1 MAAYVIAMVN
11 VTDNDKYKKYMV
23 KASQACAEYG
33 GKYLVRG
40 GETEIMEGGFP
51 CTRVVVLEFE
61 SSQRARDFYNSEQ
74 YQAGKKERAG
84 AADFNMMIVD
94 GA

>member
-1 MAAYVIAMVN
+1 MSAYVIAMVN
-11 VTDNDKYKKYMV
+11 VTDDEKYKRYMI
-23 KASQACAEYG
+23 KASEACTKYG

-40 GETEIMEGGFP
+40 GKTDIMEGGFP
-51 CTRVVVLEFE
+51 WSRVVVLEFE
-61 SSQRARDFYNSEQ
+61 SRERAHEFYNSVE

-84 AADFNMMIVD
+84 AADFNMMIVE

>member
-11 VTDNDKYKKYMV
+11 VSDDEKYKKYMV
-23 KASQACAEYG
+23 KASEACTLYQ

-40 GETEIMEGGFP
+40 GETQIMEGAFP
-51 CTRVVVLEFE
+51 WSRVVVLEFA
-61 SSQRARDFYNSEQ
+61 SRDQARAFYNSVQ
-74 YQAGKKERAG
+74 YQEGKRERLG

>member
-1 MAAYVIAMVN
+1 MSAYVIAMVN

-23 KASQACAEYG
+23 KASEACAKYG

-40 GETEIMEGGFP
+40 GETETMEGGFP
-51 CTRVVVLEFE
+51 WSRVVVLEFE
-61 SSQRARDFYNSEQ
+61 SRDRAREFYNSVE

-84 AADFNMMIVD
+84 AADFNMLIVD

>member
-1 MAAYVIAMVN
+1 MSAYVIAMVN
-11 VTDNDKYKKYMV
+11 VTDNDKYKNYMA
-23 KASQACAEYG
+23 KASEACAKYG

-40 GETEIMEGGFP
+40 GETEIMEGAFP
-51 CTRVVVLEFE
+51 WSRVVVLEFD
-61 SSQRARDFYNSEQ
+61 SRDRAREFYNSVE
-74 YQAGKKERAG
+74 YQAGKKERLG

>member
-1 MAAYVIAMVN
+1 MSAYVIAMVN
-11 VTDNDKYKKYMV
+11 VTDNDKYKNYMV
-23 KASQACAEYG
+23 KASEACAKYG

-40 GETEIMEGGFP
+40 GETEIMEGAFP
-51 CTRVVVLEFE
+51 WSRVVVLEFD
-61 SSQRARDFYNSEQ
+61 SRDRAREFYNSVE
-74 YQAGKKERAG
+74 YQAGKKERLG

>member
-1 MAAYVIAMVN
+1 MSAYVIAMVN
-11 VTDNDKYKKYMV
+11 VTDNDKYKNYMV
-23 KASQACAEYG
+23 KASEACTKYG

-51 CTRVVVLEFE
+51 WSRVVVLEFE
-61 SSQRARDFYNSEQ
+61 SRDKAREFYNSVE

>member
-11 VTDNDKYKKYMV
+11 VTDNDKYKNYMV
-23 KASQACAEYG
+23 KASEACAKYG

-40 GETEIMEGGFP
+40 GETELMEGGFP
-51 CTRVVVLEFE
+51 WSRVVVLEFE
-61 SSQRARDFYNSEQ
+61 SRNRAREFYNSVE
-74 YQAGKKERAG
+74 YQAGKKEREG